1 MEAIKKLVQFGQ
13 DDFDKEFIK
22 NATNLKQSLKVFLQR
37 PVDGMLAPMVPKQ
50 SVPGEWELIKAV
62 VDSGAT
68 VPAMPPSMG
77 SAYPLEESLASRAGV
92 EYECANGDSVANLG
106 EKLMAVMTAEGTLRG
121 YKTQCAKVSQP
132 INAVRTMVAGKSA
145 VCFGL
150 GPDGDQHMIINRLTG
165 EVNMIEDDGLN
176 YIQNLWV
183 VPPDRV
189 GPIQSAMNDS
199 QHFAGQGQ

>member
-1 MEAIKKLVQFGQ
+1 M
-13 DDFDKEFIK
+13 
-22 NATNLKQSLKVFLQR
+22 
-37 PVDGMLAPMVPKQ
+37 
-50 SVPGEWELIKAV
+50 PGEWELIKAV

-183 VPPDRV
+183 VPPDQV

-199 QHFAGQGQ
+199 QHFAGPGQ